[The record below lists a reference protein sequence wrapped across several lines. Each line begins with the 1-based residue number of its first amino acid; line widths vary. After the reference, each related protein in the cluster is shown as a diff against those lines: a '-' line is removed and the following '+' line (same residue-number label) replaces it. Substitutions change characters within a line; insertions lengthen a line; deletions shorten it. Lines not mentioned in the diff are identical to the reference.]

1 MLTLYINTSY
11 TYTCLI
17 KFVSLQVALCVR
29 VCVCA
34 CVRVCVCA
42 CVCVFIVSVRV
53 CVRVCI
59 RAGEY
64 VCCKKGAEST
74 VIAAEAE
81 T

>member
-1 MLTLYINTSY
+1 MLALYINTSY

-34 CVRVCVCA
+34 CVRVCV
-42 CVCVFIVSVRV
+42 FIVSVRV
-53 CVRVCI
+53 CERVCI